1 MTEDEDFSL
10 ELARLILAEKEAGR
24 RVGMSGKTASNWY
37 VSNSPRNGWG
47 SIIEGPWEDWVELA
61 RPILAENERRGNAT
75 DKGGQV

>member
-1 MTEDEDFSL
+1 MELDDDEDFSL
-10 ELARLILAEKEAGR
+10 EAGR

-61 RPILAENERRGNAT
+61 RLILSENERREYADNKELSG
-75 DKGGQV
+75 V